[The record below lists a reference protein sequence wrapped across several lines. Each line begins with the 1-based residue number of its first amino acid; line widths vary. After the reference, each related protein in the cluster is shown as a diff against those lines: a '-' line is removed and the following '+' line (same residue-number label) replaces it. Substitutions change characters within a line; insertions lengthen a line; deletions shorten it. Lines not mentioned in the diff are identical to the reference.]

1 MPQKR
6 TLLNDGVW
14 VSATQVLTALGQ
26 LLGVRLLTEWLSPGV
41 FGQMNLWLGI
51 VALVSASLANPTMQ
65 AILRFYPEFQKQG
78 NAGVVRILAR
88 QQILKMAAWLSPLLI
103 MVWVIAIYKQWAS
116 WLMTLVIVAL
126 ISIEI
131 VRVQNTAV
139 LSAIRSQRAYGA
151 WLVLES
157 WLRPMAGVVAVYLLG
172 EQAVWVLL
180 AYCLASTGIWLL
192 MRRFMPELEVV
203 EIAQN
208 LANSKA
214 EFWQYT
220 LPLLPLGIFGWLSGM
235 ADRYIINGVM
245 TAADVGLY
253 VAAYGLASRPVL
265 MLGGIIETTIRP
277 VYQQAVIS
285 GDAEAQQRHLQQW
298 KWLLAIGCMAGLII
312 SIVAHQWIA
321 WLLLGAEFRSGS
333 YLIPWLVAAHIFLIL
348 AQWKGRMLLVHSK
361 TVSLAK
367 VEISATLLAL
377 MLSVVLTLQFGLIGA
392 AIAVIAGY
400 MFQYAVASYFVRKAA
415 IIR

>member
-1 MPQKR
+1 
-6 TLLNDGVW
+6 
-14 VSATQVLTALGQ
+14 
-26 LLGVRLLTEWLSPGV
+26 
-41 FGQMNLWLGI
+41 
-51 VALVSASLANPTMQ
+51 
-65 AILRFYPEFQKQG
+65 
-78 NAGVVRILAR
+78 
-88 QQILKMAAWLSPLLI
+88 
-103 MVWVIAIYKQWAS
+103 
-116 WLMTLVIVAL
+116 
-126 ISIEI
+126 
-131 VRVQNTAV
+131 
-139 LSAIRSQRAYGA
+139 
-151 WLVLES
+151 
-157 WLRPMAGVVAVYLLG
+157 
-172 EQAVWVLL
+172 
-180 AYCLASTGIWLL
+180 
-192 MRRFMPELEVV
+192 
-203 EIAQN
+203 
-208 LANSKA
+208 
-214 EFWQYT
+214 
-220 LPLLPLGIFGWLSGM
+220 
-235 ADRYIINGVM
+235 
-245 TAADVGLY
+245 
-253 VAAYGLASRPVL
+253 
-265 MLGGIIETTIRP
+265 